1 MLCKGLDKANNAK
14 HDHTSFLAIRRQEG
28 KGLLVRVK
36 SKHFL
41 LLILFLK
48 TIMKL
53 LFLLRPARLLRKF
66 IGVCFANELV
76 F

>member
-1 MLCKGLDKANNAK
+1 MEYSYVMQGLDKANNAK
-14 HDHTSFLAIRRQEG
+14 HDHTSFLAIRRREG
-28 KGLLVRVK
+28 KGLLGRVK

-53 LFLLRPARLLRKF
+53 LVEASPVAS
-66 IGVCFANELV
+66 
-76 F
+76 